1 MNQPSNEIKY
11 LLFDVESVPDGE
23 SIAMTRYP
31 GANLSPKEAIRKFR
45 FELLAESGRDF
56 VPYTYHV
63 PVAVVI
69 AKIREDY
76 SLVEIVSLDE
86 PNHRPAVIT
95 KHFWVGW
102 ERYNR
107 PTLVTFNG
115 RSFDIPLMEL
125 SAFRFGVSIPS
136 WFNLFDKSYEQY
148 RNRYN
153 IHSHLDLHEILTNF
167 GSSWFRGGLNLA
179 AQLINKPGKIDVQ
192 GAMVHELYE
201 AGKLSEISEYCRC
214 DVLDTYFVFLRSLLV
229 MGRINAE
236 QEATL
241 TEGVKNLLREQMDKH
256 PAYKIYLERWEQLE
270 HSASR

>member
-11 LLFDVESVPDGE
+11 LLFDVESVPDGG
-23 SIAMTRYP
+23 SIATTRYP
-31 GANLSPKEAIRKFR
+31 GANLSPSEAIRKFR

-125 SAFRFGVSIPS
+125 SAFRYGVSIPS

-192 GAMVHELYE
+192 GAMVHELFE

-229 MGRINAE
+229 MGRINAD
-236 QEATL
+236 QEVSL
-241 TEGVKNLLREQMDKH
+241 TQGVKAMLLEQIDKH
-256 PAYKIYLERWEQLE
+256 PAYKIYLERWNQLDRP
-270 HSASR
+270 ASR

>member
-1 MNQPSNEIKY
+1 
-11 LLFDVESVPDGE
+11 
-23 SIAMTRYP
+23 
-31 GANLSPKEAIRKFR
+31 
-45 FELLAESGRDF
+45 
-56 VPYTYHV
+56 
-63 PVAVVI
+63 
-69 AKIREDY
+69 
-76 SLVEIVSLDE
+76 
-86 PNHRPAVIT
+86 
-95 KHFWVGW
+95 
-102 ERYNR
+102 
-107 PTLVTFNG
+107 
-115 RSFDIPLMEL
+115 MEL

-136 WFNLFDKSYEQY
+136 WFNLFDKSYEQF

-241 TEGVKNLLREQMDKH
+241 TEGAKNLLREQIDKH
-256 PAYKIYLERWEQLE
+256 PAYKIYLERWGQLDPP
-270 HSASR
+270 ASR